1 MDFIKYILFEGR
13 EDDFRFKYGD
23 KFSQNEI
30 ESLIGITKKLPNG
43 TKFLPFL
50 GKSMNTGFSKDEEEQ
65 VLNLLKK
72 FVAVGKNL
80 EIKDINSYSSIDELK
95 NGLKTYEEKIRRNV
109 KQVEGADIVYEDRK
123 YVIVT
128 PKTYK
133 ASCYYGAG
141 TKWCTAS
148 SATSSHYNDY
158 MRDGRLFYII
168 NKTKPT
174 SDTLYKV
181 ALLQKFDGDQS
192 FWDAPDKKFTT
203 GWIFDTPEFT
213 KIMLAIDTYMMDNF
227 SEQLEIYKDV
237 ERRKKEQERVRA
249 QEERE
254 RYIRLRQEA
263 EERRQS
269 NEWGEDVVSNDDE
282 GGLAHALLTYLI
294 DYQNVAAKTDED
306 SLRKT
311 ELMREKESLET
322 EFDGIDDEDVRS
334 TIEERIESIDE
345 EINEINNKIDVYN
358 LIPYGDYYD
367 MKRFYV
373 IDTDNFETTD
383 IFAVGTEY
391 QTQSSAEQYMR
402 DLLDDVGI
410 GGFNTGFVS
419 NHIDSDKI
427 KDYLSEFFNYDVWDN
442 PDGYLDET
450 EDRLLSDKQESWI
463 YDLNEKIKR
472 FFNKIQEV
480 KDELDEIDMDEETE
494 KYEELEQLISDIE
507 DEIYETETEIEEI
520 KGSPEGDW
528 DEEKIEQVIEE
539 KVDYYSDNPED
550 FVGEF
555 YGSDYNQWI
564 IENNLIDI
572 DSLIEDAIESD
583 GFGHTL
589 NSNDGSADEINRN
602 GETYYIMQIE

>member
-80 EIKDINSYSSIDELK
+80 QIKDINAYPSIDELK

-168 NKTKPT
+168 DKTKPT

-237 ERRKKEQERVRA
+237 ERRKKEQERIRA

-254 RYIRLRQEA
+254 KQIRLRQEA
-263 EERRQS
+263 EQRRQS
-269 NEWGEDVVSNDDE
+269 NEWDEDVVSNDDV
-282 GGLAHALLTYLI
+282 GGLANALLQYLVE
-294 DYQNVAAKTDED
+294 YQNVKVKTDED
-306 SLRKT
+306 LLRIA
-311 ELMREKESLET
+311 ELMRDKESLET

-334 TIEERIESIDE
+334 TIEGRIANIDE

-358 LIPYGDYYD
+358 LIPEGDYYD

-373 IDTDNFETTD
+373 IDTDNIDTTD

-391 QTQSSAEQYMR
+391 QTQSSAEQSVR
-402 DLLDDVGI
+402 DLLADVGVEA
-410 GGFNTGFVS
+410 FNSGFVS
-419 NHIDSDKI
+419 NHVDEDGVKG
-427 KDYLSEFFNYDVWDN
+427 YVSEFFNYDVWDN
-442 PDGYLDET
+442 PDAYLDET

-463 YDLNEKIKR
+463 YDLNEKIKI

-480 KDELDEIDMDEETE
+480 RDELDGIDMDEEPE

-507 DEIYETETEIEEI
+507 DEIYETENEIDEI
-520 KGSPEGDW
+520 KENPEGDW
-528 DEEKIEQVIEE
+528 DEEKIEQVIED
-539 KVDYYSDNPED
+539 KVNHYTDNPED
-550 FVGEF
+550 FVSEY
-555 YGSDYNQWI
+555 YGTDYNQWI
-564 IENNLIDI
+564 IENNLVNI
-572 DSLIEDAIESD
+572 DSLIEAAIESD

-589 NSNDGSADEINRN
+589 NGNNGTADEIYRN
-602 GETYYIMQIE
+602 DETYYILQID

>member
-30 ESLIGITKKLPNG
+30 ESIISITKKLPNG

-50 GKSMNTGFSKDEEEQ
+50 GKSMNSGFNKDEEEQ
-65 VLNLLKK
+65 VFNLLKK

-80 EIKDINSYSSIDELK
+80 QIKDINGYGSIDELK

-123 YVIVT
+123 YIVVT
-128 PKTYK
+128 PKTHT

-148 SATSSHYNDY
+148 SSTLSHFNNY
-158 MRDGRLFYII
+158 MKDGRLFYII

-174 SDTLYKV
+174 SDIFYKV
-181 ALLQKFDGDQS
+181 ALLQKFDGEQS
-192 FWDAPDKKFTT
+192 FWDAPDNKFKT

-227 SEQLEIYKDV
+227 SEQIEIYKDE
-237 ERRKKEQERVRA
+237 ERRKKEQERIRA

-254 RYIRLRQEA
+254 RQIRLRQEA
-263 EERRQS
+263 EERRQA
-269 NEWGEDVVSNDDE
+269 NEWDEDVVSNDDV
-282 GGLAHALLTYLI
+282 GGLANALLQYLVE
-294 DYQNVAAKTDED
+294 YQNVEAKTDED
-306 SLRKT
+306 SLRVA

-334 TIEERIESIDE
+334 TIEGRIENIEE
-345 EINEINNKIDVYN
+345 EIDEINNKIDVYN
-358 LIPYGDYYD
+358 LIPDGDYYD

-373 IDTDNFETTD
+373 IDTDNVGITD

-402 DLLDDVGI
+402 DLIDDVGVA
-410 GGFNTGFVS
+410 GFNTGFVS
-419 NHIDSDKI
+419 NHVDEDAI
-427 KDYLSEFFNYDVWDN
+427 KDYVSEFFNYDVWDN
-442 PDGYLDET
+442 PDAYLDET

-463 YDLNEKIKR
+463 YDLNQKIKI

-480 KDELDEIDMDEETE
+480 RDELDGIDMDEEPE

-507 DEIYETETEIEEI
+507 DEIYETENEIEEI
-520 KGSPEGDW
+520 KENPEGDW
-528 DEEKIEQVIEE
+528 DEEKIEQVIED
-539 KVDYYSDNPED
+539 KVEYYTDNPEY
-550 FVGEF
+550 FVNEF
-555 YGSDYNQWI
+555 YGTDYNQWI
-564 IENNLIDI
+564 TDNNLIDI
-572 DSLIEDAIESD
+572 NSLISGAIESD

-589 NSNDGSADEINRN
+589 NSNDGSADEIYRN

>member
-30 ESLIGITKKLPNG
+30 ELLIGITKKLPNG

-128 PKTYK
+128 PKTHT

-148 SATSSHYNDY
+148 SSTSSHFNDY

-168 NKTKPT
+168 DKTKPT

-227 SEQLEIYKDV
+227 SEQLEIYKDA
-237 ERRKKEQERVRA
+237 ERRKKERERIRA

-254 RYIRLRQEA
+254 RQIRLRQEA

-269 NEWGEDVVSNDDE
+269 NEWGEDVVGNDDE
-282 GGLAHALLTYLI
+282 GGLAHALLTYLV

-322 EFDGIDDEDVRS
+322 E
-334 TIEERIESIDE
+334 
-345 EINEINNKIDVYN
+345 
-358 LIPYGDYYD
+358 
-367 MKRFYV
+367 
-373 IDTDNFETTD
+373 
-383 IFAVGTEY
+383 
-391 QTQSSAEQYMR
+391 
-402 DLLDDVGI
+402 
-410 GGFNTGFVS
+410 
-419 NHIDSDKI
+419 
-427 KDYLSEFFNYDVWDN
+427 
-442 PDGYLDET
+442 
-450 EDRLLSDKQESWI
+450 
-463 YDLNEKIKR
+463 
-472 FFNKIQEV
+472 
-480 KDELDEIDMDEETE
+480 
-494 KYEELEQLISDIE
+494 
-507 DEIYETETEIEEI
+507 
-520 KGSPEGDW
+520 
-528 DEEKIEQVIEE
+528 
-539 KVDYYSDNPED
+539 
-550 FVGEF
+550 
-555 YGSDYNQWI
+555 
-564 IENNLIDI
+564 
-572 DSLIEDAIESD
+572 
-583 GFGHTL
+583 
-589 NSNDGSADEINRN
+589 
-602 GETYYIMQIE
+602 